1 MSEFLY
7 SFNEGSRNMKGLLG
21 EKGANL
27 AEMTAMGLPVP
38 FGFVVKTEDELFN
51 IADKLFSDSAFYQ
64 TTAEAGKKV
73 FEEQQGALEFVLNVL
88 KQET

>member
-38 FGFVVKTEDELFN
+38 FGFVVTTKPAVSFSGTE
-51 IADKLFSDSAFYQ
+51 IP
-64 TTAEAGKKV
+64 
-73 FEEQQGALEFVLNVL
+73 
-88 KQET
+88 